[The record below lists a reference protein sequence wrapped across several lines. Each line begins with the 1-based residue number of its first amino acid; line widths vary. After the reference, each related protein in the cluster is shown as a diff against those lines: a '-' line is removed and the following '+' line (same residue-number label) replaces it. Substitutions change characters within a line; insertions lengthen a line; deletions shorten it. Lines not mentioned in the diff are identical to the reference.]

1 MKINKKKGI
10 LFWITGISGS
20 GKTTISKKI
29 FNQIKNKY
37 GKTIL
42 LSGDDLR
49 SFFNLKKYSKIDRYI
64 IALGYS
70 KLCKKITN
78 QGINVIFATVSMSH
92 KIRKYNSKNI
102 ENYFEIYIKSD
113 LGKIIKKNKKKIYF
127 KKNKNIVG
135 IDIRPELPKK
145 PKILINND
153 FSKSIKFLSN
163 ELIKKI
169 FKVIKL

>member
-10 LFWITGISGS
+10 LFWVTGISGS

-29 FNQIKNKY
+29 FYDIKKEY

-42 LSGDDLR
+42 LNGDDLR
-49 SFFNLKKYSKIDRYI
+49 SFFNLKKFSRTDRYK

-78 QGINVIFATVSMSH
+78 QGTNVIFATVSMFH
-92 KIRKYNSKNI
+92 KVRKYNSDNI

-113 LGKIIKKNKKKIYF
+113 LKKIIKKNKKKIYF
-127 KKNKNIVG
+127 KNNKNIVG
-135 IDIRPELPKK
+135 IDIRPQLPKT

-163 ELIKKI
+163 ELTKKI

>member
-78 QGINVIFATVSMSH
+78 QGINVIFATVSTC
-92 KIRKYNSKNI
+92 
-102 ENYFEIYIKSD
+102 
-113 LGKIIKKNKKKIYF
+113 
-127 KKNKNIVG
+127 
-135 IDIRPELPKK
+135 P
-145 PKILINND
+145 
-153 FSKSIKFLSN
+153 
-163 ELIKKI
+163 
-169 FKVIKL
+169 

>member
-1 MKINKKKGI
+1 MKINRKKGI
-10 LFWITGISGS
+10 LFWITGLSGS
-20 GKTTISKKI
+20 GKTTLGKKI
-29 FNQIKNKY
+29 FKQIANKY

-42 LSGDDLR
+42 LNGDDLR
-49 SFFNLKKYSKIDRYI
+49 NIFQLKKYSKIDRFM

-70 KLCKKITN
+70 KFCKKITN

-102 ENYFEIYIKSD
+102 EIYIKSD

-135 IDIRPELPKK
+135 IDIKAELPNK

-169 FKVIKL
+169 YKKIPL